1 MAAKTAL
8 VVDDSAADLANIR
21 SILSDAGCMVITATS
36 GKEAIVKAKSEHPS
50 LIFMDVVMP
59 DMDGYEACR
68 LLAQDSDTK
77 GIPVVFVT
85 SKGQKADKVWGELQG
100 AKGHI
105 TKPFTD
111 DQIIDQIKNLDGK
124 SSN

>member
-1 MAAKTAL
+1 MAIKKAL
-8 VVDDSAADLANIR
+8 VVDDSLADLANIK
-21 SILSDAGCMVITATS
+21 SILSDAGCLVVTAMN
-36 GKEAIVKAKSEHPS
+36 GREAIEKARSEHPS

-68 LLAQDSDTK
+68 LLSMDAGTK
-77 GIPVVFVT
+77 AIPIVMVT

-105 TKPFTD
+105 TKPYTA
-111 DQIIDQIKNLDGK
+111 DQIVDQLK
-124 SSN
+124 SLA